1 MQPLN
6 YRINDACHRLA
17 ISRTSLYDL
26 IARGEINVIKIGTR
40 TLVPAAEL
48 EAFQQRL
55 LERQEARR
63 SAR

>member
-1 MQPLN
+1 
-6 YRINDACHRLA
+6 LA